1 MYLATFLQMSIGRET
16 YVLWRIAV
24 LWQSNN
30 EEGAILD
37 NFSDS
42 FE

>member
-16 YVLWRIAV
+16 YVLWIAV